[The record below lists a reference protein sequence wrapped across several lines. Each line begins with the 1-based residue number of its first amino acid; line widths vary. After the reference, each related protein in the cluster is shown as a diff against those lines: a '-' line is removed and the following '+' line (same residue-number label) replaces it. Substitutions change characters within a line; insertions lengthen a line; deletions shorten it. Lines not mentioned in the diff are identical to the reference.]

1 MRQIQ
6 DSLVIGVGVNS
17 GHQTAFNTEFV
28 QQYFGERS
36 QAVGGAGSVGN
47 DVVFCRI
54 IFFFVNTHNDGDV
67 FAFCRSGDDYLF
79 NSVMQMSCSLGSFG
93 EAAGG
98 FYNNFSTCFA
108 PRNLCR
114 IQASKYFDF
123 AIVNNNVVTFDA
135 NFMIESAVD
144 RVIFQQVS
152 QSGDVAR
159 IVDSNNLYFRIVEC
173 YTENLAADTAKTIN
187 TYFCHNNFLLNSERI

>member
-1 MRQIQ
+1 MRQVQ

-17 GHQTAFNTEFV
+17 GHQTAFDTEFV

-47 DVVFCRI
+47 NVVFCRI
-54 IFFFVNTHNDGDV
+54 IFVFVNTHNDGNI
-67 FAFCRSGDDYLF
+67 FAFCRSGDNNLF
-79 NSVMQMSCSLGSFG
+79 NSVMQMSSSLCSFG
-93 EAAGG
+93 ETAGG
-98 FYNNFSTCFA
+98 FYNNFSAGFA

-114 IQASKYFDF
+114 IQASEYFDF
-123 AIVNNNVVTFDA
+123 AVVNNNVVAFNAD
-135 NFMIESAVD
+135 FMIEGAMD

-159 IVDSNNLYFRIVEC
+159 IVDSNNLHFRIVEC